1 MRALAGVLTV
11 VALLS
16 PPALSAQA
24 PAGSAEP
31 ANPEL
36 SALVGTWRVD
46 LRPAP
51 DADPYFQSLV
61 VAITDGKVEGSFYD
75 TTFRDFQANAD
86 WGPLH
91 FAFVTEDGSGIYH
104 TSGRL
109 VEGRLEGTTHALG
122 RGFLAVWTAESV
134 EDP

>member
-1 MRALAGVLTV
+1 MRALAGVLTFV
-11 VALLS
+11 TLLG

-24 PAGSAEP
+24 PGTSAEP
-31 ANPEL
+31 AKPEL
-36 SALVGTWRVD
+36 SALAGAWRVD

-61 VAITDGKVEGSFYD
+61 VAITDGQVEGSFYD
-75 TTFRDFQANAD
+75 TAFRDFQANAD
-86 WGPLH
+86 WATLH

-109 VEGRLEGTTHALG
+109 VEGRLERTTHALG
-122 RGFLAVWTAESV
+122 RGFLAVWTAERV

>member
-1 MRALAGVLTV
+1 MRALAGVLAV
-11 VALLS
+11 VSLLL
-16 PPALSAQA
+16 PPGLSAQA
-24 PAGSAEP
+24 PANPAEP

-51 DADPYFQSLV
+51 GADPYFQSLV
-61 VAITDGKVEGSFYD
+61 VAITDGEVEGSFYD
-75 TTFRDFQANAD
+75 TTFRDFQSNVD

-122 RGFLAVWTAESV
+122 RGFLAVWTAERV

>member
-24 PAGSAEP
+24 PATSAESP
-31 ANPEL
+31 KPEL
-36 SALVGTWRVD
+36 SALAGAWRVD

-51 DADPYFQSLV
+51 DADPYFQRLV
-61 VAITDGKVEGSFYD
+61 VAITDGEVEGSFYD
-75 TTFRDFQANAD
+75 TAFRDFQANAD
-86 WGPLH
+86 WGTLH

-109 VEGRLEGTTHALG
+109 VEGRLEGTTHSLG
-122 RGFLAVWTAESV
+122 RGFLAAWTAERV